1 MKNSK
6 LEVVPEETGSKLTVA
21 AAEIPKGIPL
31 CPFRVSSKATIV
43 DDSEEFTAS
52 DEPLSKLGSDKD
64 GLPRRLT
71 AIEWY
76 RLHSNTYGVTS
87 FTAIERVL
95 HSIEQSPSKMVEL
108 DFNRCGY
115 SNLHIQIALDALLRI
130 RPTWVTVLDLSH
142 NQSINSSLARF
153 LGNALQELQT
163 IAYLSLSYCTLDDEC
178 VSILSD
184 ALSNSGVTTLH
195 AEHCQITDRGGSAL
209 FRALAYS
216 DCIEKLFLSWNQLEV
231 ASGVAIG
238 AFLAVQ
244 RTTISELHLAGN
256 QLYREQ
262 SAIPLLKG
270 LIGNEAI
277 TYLDLSWNGLRGEE
291 IARTLLKAVQ
301 QTKLLYLSLE
311 HNLLATEEM
320 PVLVK
325 LMAKSE
331 SLQELHLGG
340 NYLTEECSIDLI
352 KAFTRSSSML
362 VLSLGPH
369 YFITTRA
376 VKLCR
381 LCRKRN
387 PQKTIIYRGVL
398 LNNPPRPV
406 DVQEMLLDRA
416 RFLATKP
423 KKPKLKRDFG
433 HLMLQLQALV
443 SRTSSDGEDP
453 ATVSRDEFAK
463 AVKTFRVKLDRP
475 LLEAMM
481 DAFAVGR
488 DQVNVAAMATKYLTK
503 HPTAERPVEKSAERR
518 TKAK

>member
-6 LEVVPEETGSKLTVA
+6 LEVIPGESESKLEVA
-21 AAEIPKGIPL
+21 AVDVRMVPL
-31 CPFRVSSKATIV
+31 CPFRVDSKATIV
-43 DDSEEFTAS
+43 DDSEEFTAPH
-52 DEPLSKLGSDKD
+52 EPLSKLGSDKD
-64 GLPRRLT
+64 GLPGRLS

-76 RLHSNTYGVTS
+76 RLRSNTYGVTS
-87 FTAIERVL
+87 FAAIERVL
-95 HSIEQSPSKMVEL
+95 RTIEISPSAMVGL
-108 DFNRCGY
+108 DLNRCGY
-115 SNLHIQIALDALLRI
+115 SSLHIQIALDAVLRI

-142 NQSINSSLARF
+142 NQSMNTSLARF

-184 ALSNSGVTTLH
+184 ALSNSGVSTLH
-195 AEHCQITDRGGSAL
+195 AEHCHITDQAGSIL

-216 DCIEKLFLSWNQLEV
+216 DCIEKLYLAWNHFEV
-231 ASGVAIG
+231 ASGIAIG
-238 AFLAVQ
+238 AFLATQ

-256 QLYREQ
+256 RLHAEQ

-270 LIGNEAI
+270 LAGNEAI

-301 QTKLLYLSLE
+301 QTKKLMHLSLE

-320 PVLVK
+320 PAVVK
-325 LMAKSE
+325 LVAKSE

-352 KAFTRSSSML
+352 KAFTRSTSMA
-362 VLSLGPH
+362 VLSLGLD
-369 YFITTRA
+369 YFITNRA
-376 VKLCR
+376 AKLCQ

-398 LNNPPRPV
+398 LSNPPRPV

-416 RFLATKP
+416 RYLASKP

-433 HLMLQLQALV
+433 HLMLQLQAAIR
-443 SRTSSDGEDP
+443 SGQDQT
-453 ATVSRDEFAK
+453 TVTRDEFVK
-463 AVKTFRVKLDRP
+463 AVKTFRIKLDRP

-488 DQVNVAAMATKYLTK
+488 DNVNVAAMATKYLTK
-503 HPTAERPVEKSAERR
+503 HPTSKRPDEEKRTERR